1 MKWIFLSL
9 LAINVVLV
17 AIQWVD
23 SRSTVTPVPYIDEA
37 GSKSL
42 KLLAEMSGKK
52 LLVGKES
59 AMCLLV
65 GPLETRKIA
74 EQMREFLN
82 EGSDNAKLVV
92 QEVRKAPSYWVYFD
106 AYENKSVSAWSEE
119 FKLKSIDS
127 YVINLGELKG
137 ALSLGVFENIDLA
150 YRLKKMMKKKG
161 YESKISEINKVDK
174 EFWLLFSS
182 GYAAENQKKIDEMLT
197 PLKKMHEK
205 REISC
210 KSVASEK

>member
-1 MKWIFLSL
+1 MKWVFLSL

-23 SRSTVTPVPYIDEA
+23 SRGTVTPVPYIDEA
-37 GSKSL
+37 ESKQL
-42 KLLAEMSGKK
+42 KLLAEISGEKF
-52 LLVGKES
+52 LVGKE
-59 AMCLLV
+59 AELCLLV
-65 GPLETRKIA
+65 GPLDSRNIA
-74 EQMREFLN
+74 EEMRESLN
-82 EGSDNAKLVV
+82 EGSENAKLVV
-92 QEVRKAPSYWVYFD
+92 QEVKKAPSYWVYFD
-106 AYENKSVSAWSEE
+106 DYENKSASTWFEE
-119 FKLKSIDS
+119 FQLKKIDT
-127 YVINLGELKG
+127 YVINIGNLKG

-150 YRLKKMMKKKG
+150 YRLKKLMKKKG